1 MTELL
6 IRKANA
12 DEYNIALKLL
22 REAALWLNERHID
35 YWQGWLN
42 PDNNLKSWIKSGFNH
57 DEFYFVENNGEII
70 AMYRLQYDDEFF
82 WGKRNDRAVYIH
94 SLTTKRKLYGQR
106 LGYQILKIIEGNA
119 KKDNRRFL
127 RLDCGIDNKG
137 LCQYYLNFGFKNKG
151 TIVVNGQREA
161 LFEKAID

>member
-1 MTELL
+1 MMELL

-42 PDNNLKSWIKSGFNH
+42 PDNKLKSWIKSGFDH

-82 WGKRNDRAVYIH
+82 WGKEMIEQFISIH
-94 SLTTKRKLYGQR
+94 
-106 LGYQILKIIEGNA
+106 
-119 KKDNRRFL
+119 
-127 RLDCGIDNKG
+127 
-137 LCQYYLNFGFKNKG
+137 
-151 TIVVNGQREA
+151 
-161 LFEKAID
+161 

>member
-1 MTELL
+1 LH
-6 IRKANA
+6 
-12 DEYNIALKLL
+12 
-22 REAALWLNERHID
+22 WL
-35 YWQGWLN
+35 
-42 PDNNLKSWIKSGFNH
+42 
-57 DEFYFVENNGEII
+57 V
-70 AMYRLQYDDEFF
+70 
-82 WGKRNDRAVYIH
+82 
-94 SLTTKRKLYGQR
+94 TTKRKLYGQR